1 MKVYIKDL
9 KAPHYLEQTFSY
21 AQMLGIDFMKSGD
34 FYVASCPFHSD
45 TKPSFY
51 LHTAR
56 GKVRFTCFSKKCEGS
71 WDIFDLIQEIEGC
84 DFITAVKEFAEHLG
98 IDEVILP
105 NGNIIKIYRKK
116 KKAGGKRKVS
126 G

>member
-1 MKVYIKDL
+1 MKVHLKDM
-9 KAPHYLEQTFSY
+9 KAPYYFEHTVSY
-21 AQMLGIDFMKSGD
+21 ASNDLGIDLKKSGD

-51 LHTAR
+51 LHRAKGT
-56 GKVRFTCFSKKCEGS
+56 VRFTCFGKDCNGS
-71 WDIFDLIQEIEGC
+71 WDIFALIQEIEGC
-84 DFITAVKEFAEHLG
+84 DFINAVKQFGQHLG

-105 NGNIIKIYRKK
+105 RGNIIK
-116 KKAGGKRKVS
+116 VS

>member
-1 MKVYIKDL
+1 MKNKVNLRNL
-9 KAPHYLEQTFSY
+9 KSPYYLEQTFSY
-21 AQMLGIDFMKSGD
+21 ASSLGIDLKKSGA

-51 LHTAR
+51 LHDKK

-71 WDIFDLIQEIEGC
+71 WDIFDLIQKIEGC
-84 DFITAVKEFAEHLG
+84 DFITAVKQFGQYLS

-105 NGNIIKIYRKK
+105 QGNIIKID
-116 KKAGGKRKVS
+116 G
-126 G
+126 